1 LNLFFDGYL
10 IILWQAFSRSG
21 VAAMSPRQTIHV
33 IDDDAAMR
41 NSLHALL
48 VAEGY
53 VVHSHESAQTFINTI
68 QKGDAGCIV
77 TDLNMP
83 QMSGLDLLCE
93 MCARRMCMPAIVI
106 SGRLDAQLIQ
116 ATKEQGAFRC
126 FQKPFDPGTL
136 LAAIHA
142 ALVDAYGG
150 DQNPAL
156 SG

>member
-1 LNLFFDGYL
+1 
-10 IILWQAFSRSG
+10 
-21 VAAMSPRQTIHV
+21 MKT
-33 IDDDAAMR
+33 
-41 NSLHALL
+41 
-48 VAEGY
+48 VAE
-53 VVHSHESAQTFINTI
+53 ATTRFQMAP
-68 QKGDAGCIV
+68 GDTTVGSR
-77 TDLNMP
+77 P
-83 QMSGLDLLCE
+83 
-93 MCARRMCMPAIVI
+93 
-106 SGRLDAQLIQ
+106 GRLDAQLIQ

>member
-1 LNLFFDGYL
+1 
-10 IILWQAFSRSG
+10 
-21 VAAMSPRQTIHV
+21 MSPRQTIHV

-93 MCARRMCMPAIVI
+93 MCNRRMCMPAIVI

>member
-1 LNLFFDGYL
+1 LHVGDLAQLAWFC
-10 IILWQAFSRSG
+10 
-21 VAAMSPRQTIHV
+21 AAPL
-33 IDDDAAMR
+33 AG
-41 NSLHALL
+41 NC
-48 VAEGY
+48 
-53 VVHSHESAQTFINTI
+53 SAVDT
-68 QKGDAGCIV
+68 
-77 TDLNMP
+77 

-93 MCARRMCMPAIVI
+93 MCNRRMCMPAIVI